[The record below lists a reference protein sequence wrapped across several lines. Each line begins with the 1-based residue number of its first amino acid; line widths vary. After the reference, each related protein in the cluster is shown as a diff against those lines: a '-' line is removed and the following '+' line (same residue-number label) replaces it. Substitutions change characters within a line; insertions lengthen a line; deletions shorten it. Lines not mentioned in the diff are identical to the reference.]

1 RDRAS
6 RCGSPVRRSA
16 CSRGRWTFGT
26 TTTRERHYS
35 KIIEGFMSKQPVG
48 RLDEDT
54 LDESTI
60 ADYLQGNPDFFERH
74 ATLLTKLKLPHN
86 RGTSAISLVERQV
99 AALRDKNEKLEA
111 RLRELI
117 EVARGNDALA
127 AKIHRL
133 ACRLIRADGASSVM
147 DAIESSLREDFGA
160 SEWVLL
166 VTTEGESELAKLS
179 SRHLRIVRLG
189 AAELKMFETLFES
202 GRPRCGQIR
211 DSQRDYLFGAGTV
224 EVGSAALVPLG
235 DKASKQSGAALLAI
249 GSPDAERFNPTMSTE
264 FLARIGDLVSEAIG
278 TA

>member
-1 RDRAS
+1 
-6 RCGSPVRRSA
+6 
-16 CSRGRWTFGT
+16 
-26 TTTRERHYS
+26 
-35 KIIEGFMSKQPVG
+35 MSKQPIG

-54 LDESTI
+54 LEETAI

-117 EVARGNDALA
+117 EVARGNDVLA

-133 ACRLIRADGASSVM
+133 ACRLVRADDASGVM
-147 DAIESSLREDFGA
+147 DALEASLREDFGA
-160 SEWVLL
+160 SEWLLL
-166 VTTEGESELAKLS
+166 VMSQGESPLAKLS
-179 SRHLRIVRLG
+179 SRHLRLMKPG

-224 EVGSAALVPLG
+224 EIGSAALVPLA
-235 DKASKQSGAALLAI
+235 DKSGGKASGAALLAI
-249 GSPDAERFNPTMSTE
+249 GSPDAERFHPTMSTE

>member
-1 RDRAS
+1 MKKSSND
-6 RCGSPVRRSA
+6 
-16 CSRGRWTFGT
+16 
-26 TTTRERHYS
+26 Y
-35 KIIEGFMSKQPVG
+35 EGEMSKQPVG
-48 RLDEDT
+48 RLDEES
-54 LDESTI
+54 LEESTI

-117 EVARGNDALA
+117 EVARDNDVLA

-133 ACRLIRADGASSVM
+133 ACRLVRANDASSVM
-147 DAIESSLREDFGA
+147 DALEASLREDFGA
-160 SEWVLL
+160 SEWLVL
-166 VTTEGESELAKLS
+166 VPSDGESPLAKLS
-179 SRHLRIVRLG
+179 SRHLRLVRLG
-189 AAELKMFETLFES
+189 APELKMFETLFES

-224 EVGSAALVPLG
+224 EIGSAALVPLG
-235 DKASKQSGAALLAI
+235 HKTGGKQSGMPLLAI
-249 GSPDAERFNPTMSTE
+249 GSPDAERFHPTMSTE

>member
-1 RDRAS
+1 
-6 RCGSPVRRSA
+6 
-16 CSRGRWTFGT
+16 
-26 TTTRERHYS
+26 
-35 KIIEGFMSKQPVG
+35 MSKQPVG
-48 RLDEDT
+48 RLDE
-54 LDESTI
+54 ESLEEGTI
-60 ADYLQGNPDFFERH
+60 ADYLQSNPDFFERH

-160 SEWVLL
+160 SEWLILL
-166 VTTEGESELAKLS
+166 APGKDSGFANLTN
-179 SRHLRIVRLG
+179 RHLRLVDP
-189 AAELKMFETLFES
+189 AAQELKMFETLFES
-202 GRPRCGQIR
+202 GKPRCGQIR
-211 DSQRDYLFGAGTV
+211 DSQRDFLFGAGTV

-235 DKASKQSGAALLAI
+235 PQPSAGLLAV
-249 GSPDAERFNPTMSTE
+249 GSPDTERFHPTMSTE
-264 FLARIGDLVSEAIG
+264 FLARIGELVSDAV
-278 TA
+278 AKL

>member
-1 RDRAS
+1 
-6 RCGSPVRRSA
+6 
-16 CSRGRWTFGT
+16 
-26 TTTRERHYS
+26 
-35 KIIEGFMSKQPVG
+35 MSKQPVG
-48 RLDEDT
+48 RLDEAA
-54 LDESTI
+54 DETAI

-86 RGTSAISLVERQV
+86 RGSSAISLVERQV

-117 EVARGNDALA
+117 EVARSNDVLA

-133 ACRLIRADGASSVM
+133 ACRLVRAASASNVM
-147 DAIESSLREDFGA
+147 DAIEASLREDFGA

-166 VTTEGESELAKLS
+166 VTAEGESELAKLN

-224 EVGSAALVPLG
+224 EIGSAALVPLG
-235 DKASKQSGAALLAI
+235 DKASKQFGAALLAI
-249 GSPDAERFNPTMSTE
+249 GSPDAERFHPTMSTE

-278 TA
+278 TT